1 MHEHFF
7 INRTLCSEFMWASY
21 IMFLG
26 IEEGVRSNCLIAEQE
41 VQNVSYE
48 SFQIR
53 FRGERHISLKLT

>member
-1 MHEHFF
+1 
-7 INRTLCSEFMWASY
+7 MWAPY
-21 IMFLG
+21 IMFLA

-53 FRGERHISLKLT
+53 FRDERHISLKLT